1 MHGVC
6 DAVDYHEYVFELKN
20 SLEKKGKSSP
30 TRIGQIK
37 VVSVNKRHL
46 VWFNKSKNISS
57 NNKTHSKESK
67 KENGSSHIHFNLLLI
82 Q

>member
-46 VWFNKSKNISS
+46 I
-57 NNKTHSKESK
+57 
-67 KENGSSHIHFNLLLI
+67 
-82 Q
+82 